1 MTPKILAKITDN
13 KLEFA
18 DNYNQKLFQTQLQKF
33 NNQDICLVV
42 DKRRTNRSVNQN
54 AYYWSTVIGTI
65 AKELGY
71 QDNEADSIHHE
82 LREKFLSSWII
93 CRIASKKSRRKI
105 VKSTTDLD
113 TLQFEEYM
121 SAVRSWASAE
131 LNIFI
136 PEPNNYV

>member
-1 MTPKILAKITDN
+1 MIPKILAKIENN
-13 KLEFA
+13 KLEFV
-18 DNYNQKLFQTQLQKF
+18 DSYNQKLFQTQLKKF
-33 NNQDICLVV
+33 NNQEICLIV
-42 DKRRTNRSVNQN
+42 DKKRTSRSVNQN

-71 QDNEADSIHHE
+71 HDNEVESIHHE
-82 LREKFLSSWII
+82 LREKFLSSWIV
-93 CRIASKKSRRKI
+93 CRLGKKKLRKKL

-113 TLQFEEYM
+113 TLQFEEFM

-136 PEPNNYV
+136 PEPN